1 VGSDIVISRA
11 IIRDNL
17 EGHPPQRMM
26 SLVTMIFGVAPL
38 VVVDALCSA
47 RRAHERAGVVQK
59 PHPT

>member
-1 VGSDIVISRA
+1 
-11 IIRDNL
+11 
-17 EGHPPQRMM
+17 MM

-47 RRAHERAGVVQK
+47 RRAHERAGVAQK